1 MKTLYSGLVGLATAA
16 LLSFAVPSLNS
27 NAEAHSRGALCRYQ
41 ATDFNGNIRNR
52 VKYCHHLPSQ
62 FRQRPQSGFTLYFGN
77 GGFYFGDRFAQN
89 GGRRRDSVCLVTFF
103 DRSQVS
109 GGADADVE
117 RAQFLPRRVAE
128 SRDGPN
134 DRNRI
139 FEYGSYQ
146 KTRDTCRYLDNL
158 NNVSD
163 NNGGSGQDSV
173 CLVTFFDRSQVS
185 GGADANVE
193 RAQLLPRPVAES
205 RDGPDDRNRIFEYGS
220 SQKTSDT
227 CQYLNGLN
235 NQRQ

>member
-1 MKTLYSGLVGLATAA
+1 MKKFEMGLVGIATAA
-16 LLSFAVPSLNS
+16 IISFAMPSLTS

-41 ATDFNGNIRNR
+41 STDYNGNVRNR

-62 FRQRPQSGFTLYFGN
+62 FRQRPQSGFTLFFGN

-89 GGRRRDSVCLVTFF
+89 NGRRRDSVCLVTFF

-146 KTRDTCRYLDNL
+146 KTRDTCRYLNNL
-158 NNVSD
+158 DDVSD
-163 NNGGSGQDSV
+163 YNGGPAEDSV
-173 CLVTFFDRSQVS
+173 CFVTFFEASQVS

-193 RAQLLPRPVAES
+193 RARLLPRSEAEQ
-205 RDGPDDRNRIFEYGS
+205 RDGPNDRNRIFEYGS

-227 CQYLNGLN
+227 CRYLNGIN
-235 NQRQ
+235 N